1 MEKPKSFAYIIFC
14 LTICLAFAVGSNYFI
29 NTITQA
35 NMIYNSREP
44 RKIGA
49 TYMTYNNTFY
59 SVVNDEIS
67 KVVKEHGDQLITL
80 DSAMSLKKQKE
91 QIQYLMD
98 QQVEAL
104 VITPVDYEGLKEDLK
119 LVYKKHIPVIIVDT
133 EVKHNKNVT
142 YSIVSDNYDA
152 GVQCAKDMM
161 TKLNHANIVLLQH
174 STTRSGYLRIKG
186 FEDTIQSNENYK
198 VIKRMECEG
207 QLEVAMPKMESFIQ
221 EGKDF
226 DVVMCLNDPSAMGA
240 MAALSA
246 NNMLDGKFVYG
257 IDGTPEAKEMVAEDK
272 MAATV
277 AQSPKTFGKKAG
289 EVIYKLFSQET
300 IKNKNEMSPVQI
312 ITKENVQDY
321 STEGWQ

>member
-67 KVVKEHGDQLITL
+67 KVVKGHGDQLITL

-240 MAALSA
+240 MAALSS
-246 NNMLDGKFVYG
+246 NNMLKDKYVYG
-257 IDGTPEAKEMVAEDK
+257 IDGTPEAKEMVAEGK

>member
-226 DVVMCLNDPSAMGA
+226 DVLMCLNDPSAMGA

-257 IDGTPEAKEMVAEDK
+257 IDGTPEAKEMVAEGK

>member
-14 LTICLAFAVGSNYFI
+14 LTICLAFAVESNYFI

-161 TKLNHANIVLLQH
+161 NKLNHANIVLLQH

-257 IDGTPEAKEMVAEDK
+257 IDGTPEAKEMVAEGK

-289 EVIYKLFSQET
+289 EAIYKLFSQET

>member
-80 DSAMSLKKQKE
+80 DSAMSLKRQKE

-257 IDGTPEAKEMVAEDK
+257 IDGTPEAKEMVAEGK

>member
-1 MEKPKSFAYIIFC
+1 MEKPKSFVYIIFC
-14 LTICLAFAVGSNYFI
+14 LTICLTFAIGSNYFI
-29 NTITQA
+29 NRITQS

-49 TYMTYNNTFY
+49 SYMTYNNTFY
-59 SVVNDEIS
+59 SVVNEEIS
-67 KVVKEHGDQLITL
+67 KAVKEHGDQLITL

-98 QQVEAL
+98 QQVDAL
-104 VITPVDYEGLKEDLK
+104 VITPVDYEGLKDLLK
-119 LVYKKHIPVIIVDT
+119 VAYKKYIPVIIVDT
-133 EVKHNKNVT
+133 EVKQNKYVT

-161 TKLNHANIVLLQH
+161 SKLDHANIVLLQH
-174 STTRSGYLRIKG
+174 STTHSGYLRIKG
-186 FEDTIQSNENYK
+186 FEDTIKSNSNYK
-198 VIKRMECEG
+198 VVKRMECEG

-257 IDGTPEAKEMVAEDK
+257 IDGTPEAKEMVEEGK

-277 AQSPKTFGKKAG
+277 AQSPKTFGKKTG
-289 EVIYKLFSQET
+289 ETIYKLFSQKK
-300 IKNKNEMSPVQI
+300 IKNKNEVSPVQI
-312 ITKENVQDY
+312 ITKDNVQDY

>member
-14 LTICLAFAVGSNYFI
+14 LMICLAFAVGSNYFI

-257 IDGTPEAKEMVAEDK
+257 IDGTPEAKEMVAEGK

>member
-207 QLEVAMPKMESFIQ
+207 QLEVAMPKMESFIR

-257 IDGTPEAKEMVAEDK
+257 IDGTPEAKEMVAEGK

>member
-29 NTITQA
+29 NTITQS

-67 KVVKEHGDQLITL
+67 KVVKEHGDQLIIL

-246 NNMLDGKFVYG
+246 NNILDGKFVYG
-257 IDGTPEAKEMVAEDK
+257 IDGTPEAKEMVAEGK

-289 EVIYKLFSQET
+289 EAIYKLFSQET

>member
-142 YSIVSDNYDA
+142 YSIVSDNYDV

-257 IDGTPEAKEMVAEDK
+257 IDGTPEAKEMVAEGK

>member
-186 FEDTIQSNENYK
+186 FEDIIQSNENYK

-257 IDGTPEAKEMVAEDK
+257 IDGTPEAKEMVAEGK
-272 MAATV
+272 IAATV

>member
-257 IDGTPEAKEMVAEDK
+257 IDGTPEAKEMVAEGK

-289 EVIYKLFSQET
+289 EAIYKLFSQET

>member
-257 IDGTPEAKEMVAEDK
+257 IDGTPEAKEMVGEGK

>member
-104 VITPVDYEGLKEDLK
+104 AITPVDYEGLKEDLK

-257 IDGTPEAKEMVAEDK
+257 IDGTPEAKEMVAEGK

>member
-1 MEKPKSFAYIIFC
+1 MEKPKSFVYIIFC
-14 LTICLAFAVGSNYFI
+14 FAICLAFAVGSNYLI
-29 NTITQA
+29 NMIIQT
-35 NMIYNSREP
+35 NMIYNSNEP

-59 SVVNDEIS
+59 SVVNEEIS
-67 KVVKEHGDQLITL
+67 KVVKEHGDQLIAL
-80 DSAMSLKKQKE
+80 DPAMSLKKQKE
-91 QIQYLMD
+91 QIQYLID
-98 QQVEAL
+98 QQVDAL
-104 VITPVDYEGLKEDLK
+104 VIAPVDYEGLKDSLK

-133 EVKHNKNVT
+133 EVKQNKYVT

-161 TKLNHANIVLLQH
+161 RKLDHANIVLLAH

-198 VIKRMECEG
+198 VVKRMECEG
-207 QLEVAMPKMESFIQ
+207 QLEKAMPKMEDFIK
-221 EGKDF
+221 ENKPF

-240 MAALSA
+240 MAALSS
-246 NNMLDGKFVYG
+246 NDMLEGKFMYG
-257 IDGTPEAKEMVAEDK
+257 IDGTPEAKEMVLEDK

-277 AQSPKTFGKKAG
+277 AQSPKTFGKKAI
-289 EVIYKLFSQET
+289 EVIYKIFSQET
-300 IKNKNEMSPVQI
+300 IKNKNEVSPVQI
-312 ITKENVQDY
+312 ITKDNVQDY

>member
-257 IDGTPEAKEMVAEDK
+257 IDGTPEAKEMVAEGK

-289 EVIYKLFSQET
+289 EVIYKLFSQEI

>member
-49 TYMTYNNTFY
+49 TYMTCNNTFY

-257 IDGTPEAKEMVAEDK
+257 IDGTPEAKEMVAEGK

>member
-1 MEKPKSFAYIIFC
+1 MEKPKSFVYIIFC
-14 LTICLAFAVGSNYFI
+14 LTICLTFAIGSNYFI
-29 NTITQA
+29 NRITQS

-49 TYMTYNNTFY
+49 SYMTYNNTFY
-59 SVVNDEIS
+59 SVVNEEIS
-67 KVVKEHGDQLITL
+67 KAVKEHGDQLITL

-98 QQVEAL
+98 QQVDAL
-104 VITPVDYEGLKEDLK
+104 VITPVDYEGLKDLLK
-119 LVYKKHIPVIIVDT
+119 VAYKKYIPVIIVDT
-133 EVKHNKNVT
+133 EVKQNKYVT

-161 TKLNHANIVLLQH
+161 IKLDHANIVLLQH

-186 FEDTIQSNENYK
+186 FEDTIKSNSNYK
-198 VIKRMECEG
+198 VVKRMECEG

-257 IDGTPEAKEMVAEDK
+257 IDGTPEAKEMVVEGK

-277 AQSPKTFGKKAG
+277 AQSPKTFGKKTG
-289 EVIYKLFSQET
+289 EIIYKLFSQET
-300 IKNKNEMSPVQI
+300 IQNKNEVSPVQI
-312 ITKENVQDY
+312 ITKDNVQDY

>member
-1 MEKPKSFAYIIFC
+1 MEKPKSFVHIIFC
-14 LTICLAFAVGSNYFI
+14 LTICLTFAIGSNYFI
-29 NTITQA
+29 NRITQS

-49 TYMTYNNTFY
+49 SYMTYNNTFY
-59 SVVNDEIS
+59 SVVNEEIS
-67 KVVKEHGDQLITL
+67 KAVKEHGDQLITL

-98 QQVEAL
+98 QQVDAL
-104 VITPVDYEGLKEDLK
+104 VITPVDYEGLKDLLK
-119 LVYKKHIPVIIVDT
+119 VAYKKYIPVIIVDT
-133 EVKHNKNVT
+133 EVKQNKYVT

-161 TKLNHANIVLLQH
+161 SKLDHANIVLLQH
-174 STTRSGYLRIKG
+174 STTHSGYLRIKG
-186 FEDTIQSNENYK
+186 FEDTIKSNSNYK
-198 VIKRMECEG
+198 VVKRMECEG

-257 IDGTPEAKEMVAEDK
+257 IDGTPEAKEMVEEGK

-277 AQSPKTFGKKAG
+277 AQSPKTFGKKTG
-289 EVIYKLFSQET
+289 ETIYKLFSQEK
-300 IKNKNEMSPVQI
+300 IKNKNEVSPVQI

>member
-1 MEKPKSFAYIIFC
+1 MEKPKSFAYSIFC
-14 LTICLAFAVGSNYFI
+14 LTICLAFAIGSNYLI
-29 NTITQA
+29 NTTTQS
-35 NMIYNSREP
+35 NMIYNSTEP

-59 SVVNDEIS
+59 SVINEEIS
-67 KVVKEHGDQLITL
+67 RILKEHGDQLIAL

-91 QIQYLMD
+91 QIHYLIE
-98 QQVEAL
+98 QQVDAI
-104 VITPVDYEGLKEDLK
+104 VIAPVDYEGLEDSLKEA
-119 LVYKKHIPVIIVDT
+119 YRNHIPVIVVDT

-142 YSIVSDNYDA
+142 YNIVSDNYDA

-161 TKLNHANIVLLQH
+161 RKLDHANIVLLQH

-198 VIKRMECEG
+198 VVKRMECDG
-207 QLEVAMPKMESFIQ
+207 QLEVAMPKMESFIE
-221 EGKDF
+221 EGIEF

-240 MAALSA
+240 MAALSS
-246 NNMLDGKFVYG
+246 NNMLKDKYVYG
-257 IDGTPEAKEMVAEDK
+257 IDGTPEAKEMVAEGK